1 LPRLLRRT
9 VLSALV
15 AGAVGFVVGV
25 MIAPLAGL
33 GVVIGV
39 GLAILNLR
47 FLDRQVARVEIK
59 GEKSTKAVRRQLG
72 ANTVSRLVLM
82 TIVAIGALWL
92 DAALGIGIVAG
103 LVIYQIVFV
112 INVLS
117 VVANQGDGV
126 HPTFHFLGMTFD
138 SDIIASTLLA
148 AAIFMLLVFLMTS
161 KVTDGVPSKIQI
173 FWEIIVGMVA
183 DLAESAMGE
192 RGKRFVPLG
201 VTLFLFILIC
211 NWIGFLPTA
220 MHPGQ
225 SGEIFPAP
233 TGDVNLPLSATTVSP
248 TPPSHPSTS
257 SKRSPSRSRS
267 PSVSSATSSRAAS

>member
-1 LPRLLRRT
+1 VLENLSPSTLPRLLRRT

-47 FLDRQVARVEIK
+47 VLDRQVARVEIK

-117 VVANQGDGV
+117 VVANQGD
-126 HPTFHFLGMTFD
+126 M
-138 SDIIASTLLA
+138 
-148 AAIFMLLVFLMTS
+148 
-161 KVTDGVPSKIQI
+161 
-173 FWEIIVGMVA
+173 
-183 DLAESAMGE
+183 
-192 RGKRFVPLG
+192 
-201 VTLFLFILIC
+201 
-211 NWIGFLPTA
+211 
-220 MHPGQ
+220 
-225 SGEIFPAP
+225 
-233 TGDVNLPLSATTVSP
+233 
-248 TPPSHPSTS
+248 
-257 SKRSPSRSRS
+257 
-267 PSVSSATSSRAAS
+267 